1 MSFAVYLYLLMKF
14 KKLSLQKVLDFYAL
28 QTLKVSCDLEI
39 LVDFVVET
47 PWNTP
52 NVVRHTISRLY
63 VILSPEQ
70 IIVSNDLNKQY
81 HAYSSLC
88 CIYL

>member
-1 MSFAVYLYLLMKF
+1 MSFAVYHYLLMKF
-14 KKLSLQKVLDFYAL
+14 KKLLLQKVLGFYAL

-52 NVVRHTISRLY
+52 SVERFFIGCSKTLIGR
-63 VILSPEQ
+63 
-70 IIVSNDLNKQY
+70 
-81 HAYSSLC
+81 
-88 CIYL
+88 

>member
-1 MSFAVYLYLLMKF
+1 MSFAVYHYLLMKF
-14 KKLSLQKVLDFYAL
+14 KKLLLQKVLGFYAL

-52 NVVRHTISRLY
+52 TAN
-63 VILSPEQ
+63 VILVTMKER
-70 IIVSNDLNKQY
+70 IVFCTN
-81 HAYSSLC
+81 
-88 CIYL
+88 IEIMI